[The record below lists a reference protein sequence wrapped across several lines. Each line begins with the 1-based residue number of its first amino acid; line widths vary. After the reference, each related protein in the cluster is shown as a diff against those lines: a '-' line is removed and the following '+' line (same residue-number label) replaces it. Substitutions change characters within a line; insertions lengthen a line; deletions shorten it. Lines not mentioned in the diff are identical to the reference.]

1 MNKENKDST
10 IVTYILDDIC
20 IIGSDCKIHNHKHV
34 DTIHEKGMGAITH
47 YNADY
52 TNTNFDLK
60 NDYFISSSGQLLF
73 HERDTSVFSFSEVE
87 KEVKKNMLK
96 LASDTIAPTYYHS
109 QGDTRSASEI
119 IGTIKPK
126 AMLYA
131 ENDKEYNDEVNAG
144 AFTLML
150 LIVILYAYNSYS
162 HWCSMIGK
170 IKMAIKN

>member
-1 MNKENKDST
+1 MNKENRDSLISITYDT
-10 IVTYILDDIC
+10 IVTHHYSNAR
-20 IIGSDCKIHNHKHV
+20 IGVLKQY
-34 DTIHEKGMGAITH
+34 TP
-47 YNADY
+47 DY
-52 TNTNFDLK
+52 TSALDLK
-60 NDYFISSSGQLLF
+60 YEYFISDSGKILF
-73 HERDTSVFSFSEVE
+73 HEKDTSVFSFSDLEI
-87 KEVKKNMLK
+87 EVKKNTLK
-96 LASDTIAPTYYHS
+96 LSSDTIAPTYYHS

-131 ENDKEYNDEVNAG
+131 KEKEDYNDEVNSG

-162 HWCSMIGK
+162 HWTSLIGK

>member
-1 MNKENKDST
+1 MNRENRDST
-10 IVTYILDDIC
+10 VVTYVLDNVC
-20 IIGSDCKIHNHKHV
+20 IIGGDCRVHNHKHV
-34 DTIHEKGMGAITH
+34 DTIHEKGIGAVTH

-52 TNTNFDLK
+52 TNINFDLN
-60 NDYFISSSGQLLF
+60 NDYFISSSGQILF
-73 HERDTSVFSFSEVE
+73 HEKDTSVFSFSELE
-87 KEVKKNMLK
+87 NEVKKNTLK
-96 LASDTIAPTYYHS
+96 LSSDTIAPTYYHS

-119 IGTIKPK
+119 IGTIKPR

-131 ENDKEYNDEVNAG
+131 EKDKDYNDEVNAC

-162 HWCSMIGK
+162 HWCSLIGK

>member
-1 MNKENKDST
+1 MNKENRDTT
-10 IVTYILDDIC
+10 IVTYVLDDVC
-20 IIGSDCKIHNHKHV
+20 IIGGNCKIHNHKHV
-34 DTIHEKGMGAITH
+34 DTIHQMDMGTFTH
-47 YNADY
+47 YDADY

-60 NDYFISSSGQLLF
+60 NDYFISSSGQILF

-87 KEVKKNMLK
+87 MEVKKNMMK
-96 LASDTIAPTYYHS
+96 LASDTIAPTYYHT
-109 QGDTRSASEI
+109 QGDARSASEI
-119 IGTIKPK
+119 IGTLKPK

-131 ENDKEYNDEVNAG
+131 EKDKDYNDEVNAG